1 MASEGGFAIPADSS
15 EATQDFFGAVKRVV
29 YSDKSKG
36 VDLQFFAW
44 SKTLGTWSS
53 GFYFGAN
60 VGSQAAGTKSKSF
73 SNVVDL
79 RHFAS
84 KELDVAKSGNS
95 KDSSVSL
102 TIDSV
107 GDDFSID

>member
-1 MASEGGFAIPADSS
+1 MKIRWLLTTLIVVSFEVAADPDAVYIQKFKGTGKLASEGGFAIPADSS

-60 VGSQAAGTKSKSF
+60 VGS
-73 SNVVDL
+73 
-79 RHFAS
+79 
-84 KELDVAKSGNS
+84 
-95 KDSSVSL
+95 
-102 TIDSV
+102 
-107 GDDFSID
+107 